1 MMKMASSSSSH
12 LLLLLSL
19 SASLCCC
26 SAAQRDS
33 KLLLLHRSPLKQFI
47 IFPQELSR
55 ASLAELLLSDL
66 LQENEALEEDGFPAA
81 AGEPE
86 NVRVDLER
94 DAAAGPLL
102 SPRER
107 KAGCKNFFWKTFTS
121 C

>member
-1 MMKMASSSSSH
+1 MKMVSSSRL

-19 SASLCCC
+19 TAFISCS

-33 KLLLLHRSPLKQFI
+33 KLRLLLHRTPLLGSKQDM
-47 IFPQELSR
+47 SR

-66 LQENEALEEDGFPAA
+66 LQVENEAVEEEDGFPLSE
-81 AGEPE
+81 GEPE
-86 NVRVDLER
+86 DVRMDLER
-94 DAAAGPLL
+94 AAGSGPLL
-102 SPRER
+102 APRER

>member
-1 MMKMASSSSSH
+1 MKMASSSSSH

-33 KLLLLHRSPLKQFI
+33 KLLLLHRSPLK
-47 IFPQELSR
+47 QELSR